1 MVSIDQ
7 SEATHL
13 PALDQMELSA
23 LLQGVGGV
31 SVDEA
36 QAIATGPL
44 LSLALLAVPVLVTTE
59 IKKQLMSFC
68 HK

>member
-1 MVSIDQ
+1 
-7 SEATHL
+7 
-13 PALDQMELSA
+13 MELSA

-44 LSLALLAVPVLVTTE
+44 LSLALLAVPVLVTAE
-59 IKKQLMSFC
+59 MKKQVMSFC
-68 HK
+68 F